1 MRIFI
6 VTLLFFA
13 AFTATAQDSTYD
25 KLYREGTEA
34 LKMKDYKSAI
44 SIFLNT
50 ISSNPKSPLNEYAYV
65 NLGYAYEQEGNL
77 NEALQSYSNSLEIN
91 PASVNTLTQRA
102 KILMLMDEIDAALSD
117 YNSILQI
124 EPKNGS
130 ALFFRAY
137 IYSRDKEYD
146 KAIADYH
153 TLLAQEPDNDKA
165 RLSLALLYRKS
176 GHINECTMLLEQLIE
191 EHPTNAEYYIVRSN
205 MERED
210 KRTML
215 AIMDAEKAIEL
226 APENPEYRVLLAEL
240 LIESG
245 NKKEAKEALNAA
257 IAMGYN
263 EENVMYLY
271 NKCK

>member
-1 MRIFI
+1 MRVLI
-6 VTLLFFA
+6 VTLLFFV
-13 AFTATAQDSTYD
+13 AFTATAQDSAYN
-25 KLYREGTEA
+25 KLYCEGTEA
-34 LKMKDYKSAI
+34 LKIKDYKSAI

-50 ISSNPKSPLNEYAYV
+50 ISISPKSPLNEYAYS
-65 NLGYAYEQEGNL
+65 NLAYAYEQEGNL
-77 NEALQSYSNSLEIN
+77 NEALLSYSKALEIN
-91 PASVNTLTQRA
+91 PASVKTLSQRA
-102 KILMLMDEIDAALSD
+102 KILMLMDQIDAALSD

-124 EPKNGS
+124 EPKNSS

-153 TLLAQEPDNDKA
+153 VLLAQEPDNDKV

-176 GHINECTMLLEQLIE
+176 GYINECTMLLEQLIE

-205 MERED
+205 IERED

-215 AIMDAEKAIEL
+215 AIIDAEKAIEL
-226 APENPEYRVLLAEL
+226 APNNPEYRVTLAEL

-245 NKKEAKEALNAA
+245 DKKAARESLESALSLGYDKET
-257 IAMGYN
+257 II
-263 EENVMYLY
+263 YLY
-271 NKCK
+271 NKCR